1 MNCRAKILGAV
12 LPLAI
17 LAGPLAGGPA
27 LAQVDRTASVRVPD
41 STAKALDTSNMPCTV
56 TLEGRLTVRPDRSA
70 ISTTTKRFKILAPGA
85 ITAVSQQQE
94 VYDQSMETL
103 ETVEAYT
110 EKADGTKVPV
120 SPANIITGDA
130 ATGLQ
135 STFAR
140 DLKQRTIVFQDV
152 QVGDTLVLT
161 QRKRMKR
168 GVFENQFFDADVF
181 VRNLP
186 LVSAKMVIEA
196 PTTLDLQVKAIGSSL
211 SDKVEDVGDMRRH
224 TVRYV
229 ANTFALPEARSVA
242 PIDVDPMLLVSTF
255 KSYAELGN
263 AYGAAALPKA
273 AVTPEISALAEEI
286 TKGIKDRREQAIA
299 IDAWMKKNIRYVAIY
314 LAAGRVVPHDAATV
328 LQNKFGDCK
337 DKVTLMSALLA
348 AKGIAS
354 EHVLI
359 NFGNAY
365 TLPEPPTMLA
375 LNHAILYVPEF
386 GVYDDPTANFA
397 AFGVL
402 SPENYDKPVV
412 RVSGSGV
419 TVARTPAMQ
428 EKDHIAAART
438 NLAIAADGTVTG
450 RTVEV
455 NTGVFGIALRAMGSS
470 VENAGGENAARLQ
483 LQAFNTPGV
492 GRFELSGLNKV
503 NDAAITVASFT
514 LATKFVAPPSG
525 GRAFIPF
532 GLPLTARPGNF
543 LLGAVQGNRTLA
555 FSCYAGHQIED
566 IEAIFAE
573 PQPMPVAPPPTTID
587 NATFSYRA
595 TFKVEG
601 RTFKMHREFVSHVD
615 SQVCQPAL
623 EQQIAKD
630 MSAVAGNLNM
640 AYVFQR
646 PASADAPAPAPV
658 AKVAPPAEQNV
669 RPTPVSAPPAPAP
682 VAPAPVTPPPVAKT
696 APPAEASVRP
706 TPVSATKPVT
716 ATQNT
721 VEINRAAVSG
731 QRMRLDFLYSIN
743 PDCTSNGF
751 ATVRVNEQ
759 PRHGRLTFENGT
771 GFTTFLPSNPRVECN
786 KQSSSGVVVTYE
798 ADIGYTGPDSFD
810 FDTIFPTGSVSK
822 RHYAVTVR

>member
-1 MNCRAKILGAV
+1 MKCRAKILGAV

-27 LAQVDRTASVRVPD
+27 LAQFDRNASVRVPD
-41 STAKALDTSNMPCTV
+41 STAKPADTSNMPYTA

-70 ISTTTKRFKILAPGA
+70 TSINTKRFKILAASA
-85 ITAVSQQQE
+85 ISLVSQQQE

-103 ETVEAYT
+103 DTVEAYT

-161 QRKRMKR
+161 HRKQMKR

-211 SDKVEDVGDMRRH
+211 SDKVEDVGGVRRH
-224 TVRYV
+224 TLSYV

-255 KSYAELGN
+255 KSYTELGR

-314 LAAGRVVPHDAATV
+314 LSAGRVVPHDAATV

-337 DKVTLMSALLA
+337 DKVTLMSALLT

-375 LNHAILYVPEF
+375 LNHAILYLPEF

-412 RVSGSGV
+412 RVSGPGV

-428 EKDHIAAART
+428 AMEHVAYAQT
-438 NLAIAADGTVTG
+438 SLAIAADGTVTG
-450 RTVEV
+450 RTIEA

-470 VENAGGENAARLQ
+470 VQNAGSENAARLQ
-483 LQAFNTPGV
+483 LQAFNTPGI
-492 GRFELSGLNKV
+492 GRFDLTGLNQP
-503 NDAAITVASFT
+503 NDPALTAASFT
-514 LATKFVAPPSG
+514 LATKFVAPATG

-555 FSCYAGHQIED
+555 FSCYAGRQIED
-566 IEAIFAE
+566 IDAIFAE
-573 PQPMPVAPPPTTID
+573 SLPMPVAPPPTTID

-601 RTFKMHREFVSHVD
+601 RTFKMHHEFVSHID

-630 MSAVAGNLNM
+630 MNAVGGNVNM

-646 PASADAPAPAPV
+646 PASAETPAPV
-658 AKVAPPAEQNV
+658 AKVAPPAE
-669 RPTPVSAPPAPAP
+669 T
-682 VAPAPVTPPPVAKT
+682 
-696 APPAEASVRP
+696 SVRP
-706 TPVSATKPVT
+706 TPVSATKPV
-716 ATQNT
+716 ATPQNA
-721 VEINRAAVSG
+721 ELNRTAVSG
-731 QRMRLDFLYSIN
+731 QKMRLDFLYSIN

-751 ATVRVNEQ
+751 AAVRVNEQ
-759 PRHGRLTFENGT
+759 PKHGKLNFENGT

-798 ADIGYTGPDSFD
+798 ADAGYTGPDSFD
-810 FDTIFPTGSVSK
+810 FDTIYPTGSVSK